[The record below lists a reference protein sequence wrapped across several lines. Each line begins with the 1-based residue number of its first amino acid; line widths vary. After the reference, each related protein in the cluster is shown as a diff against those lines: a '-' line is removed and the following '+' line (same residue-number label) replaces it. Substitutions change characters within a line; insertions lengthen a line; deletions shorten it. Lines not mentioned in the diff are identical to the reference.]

1 MHVKGTRRRRRRRTA
16 WPGKIILHRERERE
30 NERGRL
36 IEAAL
41 REAEL
46 REVGKREKVLARG
59 DFERESGRAD
69 ASERT
74 QVSSHCTLAAKS
86 CRPAATATI
95 TTIVT
100 YTQIDCEFYLI
111 YYFSHRKRATER
123 EEKKGNRTKRVQ
135 SASEK

>member
-1 MHVKGTRRRRRRRTA
+1 M
-16 WPGKIILHRERERE
+16 
-30 NERGRL
+30 

-41 REAEL
+41 READL
-46 REVGKREKVLARG
+46 REVGEKVLARG
-59 DFERESGRAD
+59 DFERERKSGRAN

-74 QVSSHCTLAAKS
+74 QVSSHSTLAAKS
-86 CRPAATATI
+86 CRPAAIATI

-111 YYFSHRKRATER
+111 YYFSHRKRATEI